1 MRPSLREVKV
11 YIICDPQLVN
21 YQFKIDRI
29 SQLLRPLI
37 PGDKLMIKGAELE
50 SIQDD
55 QAPDILILDYD
66 EFSGVRR
73 SLTQLELACEW
84 AKENPDKLLVIWSR
98 FLGVLSYEKGI
109 QAAWG
114 YPVNIVVKADHDDT
128 EFFERISQWLT
139 PIAAV
144 L

>member
-1 MRPSLREVKV
+1 MRPSLQEVKV
-11 YIICDPQLVN
+11 HIICDPQLVN

-29 SQLLRPLI
+29 SELLRLHI
-37 PGDKLMIKGAELE
+37 PEDKLIIKGVELE
-50 SIQDD
+50 SLKAD

-73 SLTQLELACEW
+73 SLTQLELAYKW

-98 FLGVLSYEKGI
+98 FLSVLSDQKEI

-114 YPVNIVVKADHDDT
+114 YPVNIVVKANYDDS
-128 EFFERISQWLT
+128 EFYEQISQWLT